1 MKKIEKQMLK
11 ILRDNSRISLTKIA
25 DKLNIDIR
33 KAFELKNLFEN
44 KIIKKYSSLIDF
56 EKLGYAVNVNF
67 ILKTE
72 KNDLLEG
79 FLSNHSNINNL
90 YKTKEGFIA
99 EAIFKDM
106 KEFAEFNEKLDTFD
120 LKEKNFYPV
129 IKEITREKFSF

>member
-1 MKKIEKQMLK
+1 MKKIEKEMLM

-25 DKLNIDIR
+25 NKLNIDIR

-79 FLSNHSNINNL
+79 FLINHENVNNL
-90 YKTKEGFIA
+90 YRTKEGFIT
-99 EAIFKDM
+99 ETIFKNM
-106 KEFAEFNEKLDTFD
+106 KEFNEFNEKLDYFN
-120 LKEKNFYPV
+120 LKEKNFHPV
-129 IKEITREKFSF
+129 IKEIAREKFSF